1 MKRLIW
7 QTNTIWPPE
16 LGMRVWFSNPLESPH
31 TGEGQEN
38 KNPRMTSVQ
47 INRGTRRETRGE
59 GQETMKL
66 TARQDEENSDE
77 RSILPKSFIRRGHSH
92 QAFMAPKVQS
102 VSTGAGAVHCVQRT
116 SDTENLGP
124 REGFSPLSSLPSSQI
139 IS

>member
-1 MKRLIW
+1 M
-7 QTNTIWPPE
+7 
-16 LGMRVWFSNPLESPH
+16 
-31 TGEGQEN
+31 
-38 KNPRMTSVQ
+38 Q
-47 INRGTRRETRGE
+47 INPGTRRETRDD

-77 RSILPKSFIRRGHSH
+77 GSILPKSFIRRGHSH

-102 VSTGAGAVHCVQRT
+102 VSTGAGAVQCVQRT

-124 REGFSPLSSLPSSQI
+124 REVFSPVSSLPSSQI